1 MPGLNIVNYDFH
13 DYKGDHM
20 PVLYLVNYDF
30 RYHKGLCLSLMIF
43 RKRELRLSIIQ
54 R

>member
-1 MPGLNIVNYDFH
+1 MAHAGDKQCKGDITPVLNLVNYDFH

-30 RYHKGLCLSLMIF
+30 HFHKGLCF
-43 RKRELRLSIIQ
+43 R
-54 R
+54 